1 VKPILDW
8 LLAQRLRLV
17 VVAIVAAP
25 LLPPITAGLMA
36 VETARRGTLQGV
48 VSAAFGVVGLC
59 LLALLS
65 RTGVATF
72 AAVGL
77 ASMGAG
83 VLIGTLMRRV
93 GNLAFAFQSVWLLC
107 FVAVGAIAVFGPDAQ
122 VLFAPVLTEF
132 RAMLQA
138 PPGSEAEVAELL
150 QRLALMLP
158 AVTLFSS
165 LAGVLLLGY
174 WWWTVASGEPRFGIE
189 FRQLK
194 LGRWLGAVATVI
206 VVLGLVFSAPVVQT
220 LLPMALFGFI
230 FQGLAVLHAWAHAR
244 QWHMGILV
252 LFYLLLVLP
261 PLSVLVM
268 LVLSVVGVVDHW
280 LDLRRLVRSAQ

>member
-1 VKPILDW
+1 MKPLLDW

-17 VVAIVAAP
+17 VVAVVAAP
-25 LLPPITAGLMA
+25 LLMPITAGLLA
-36 VETARRGTLQGV
+36 LETARRGALQGLI
-48 VSAAFGVVGLC
+48 SAAFGMAGLC
-59 LLALLS
+59 LLALIS
-65 RTGVATF
+65 RSGVATF
-72 AAVGL
+72 AAIGL

-83 VLIGTLMRRV
+83 VLIGVLIRRL
-93 GNLAFAFQSVWLLC
+93 GNLVFAFQAVWLMC
-107 FVAVGAIAVFGPDAQ
+107 FVAVAAIGLFGPDAQ
-122 VLFAPVLTEF
+122 VLFAPVLKEF
-132 RAMLQA
+132 QAMLQA

-150 QRLALMLP
+150 ARLALMLP

-174 WWWTVASGEPRFGIE
+174 WWWTAASGERRFGIE

-194 LGRWLGAVATVI
+194 LGRWLGVTATVI
-206 VVLGLVFSAPVVQT
+206 VVLGLVFSAPVVQN

-244 QWHMGILV
+244 QWHPGILV

-261 PLSVLVM
+261 PLSVLIM
-268 LVLSVVGVVDHW
+268 LLLSVVGLVDQW
-280 LDLRRLVRSAQ
+280 LDLRRPVRSAL

>member
-1 VKPILDW
+1 VKALLDW

-25 LLPPITAGLMA
+25 LLPLISAGLLA
-36 VETARRGTLQGV
+36 LDTARRNSVQGLIT
-48 VSAAFGVVGLC
+48 AAFGVAGLC
-59 LLALLS
+59 VLAVVS
-65 RTGVATF
+65 RSSVVTF
-72 AAVGL
+72 AAIGL

-83 VLIGTLMRRV
+83 VLIGTVMRRL
-93 GNLAFAFQSVWLLC
+93 GNLAFAFQAVWLMC
-107 FVAVGAIAVFGPDAQ
+107 FVAVAAMGLFGPDSA
-122 VLFAPVLTEF
+122 VLFAPVLQAF
-132 RAMLQA
+132 KASLQV

-150 QRLALMLP
+150 ARLALMLP

-174 WWWTVASGEPRFGIE
+174 WWWTAADGEPKFGLE

-194 LGRWLGAVATVI
+194 LGRWLGGVATAI
-206 VVLGLVFSAPVVQT
+206 VALGLVFSAPLVQN

-230 FQGLAVLHAWAHAR
+230 FQGLAVLHAWAYAR
-244 QWHMGILV
+244 RWHPGILV

-261 PLSVLVM
+261 PLTVLVM
-268 LVLSVVGVVDHW
+268 LPLSVVGLVDNW
-280 LDLRRLVRSAQ
+280 LDLRRPVRSAS

>member
-48 VSAAFGVVGLC
+48 VSAAFGVAGLC

-72 AAVGL
+72 AAIGL

-93 GNLAFAFQSVWLLC
+93 GNLVFAFQSVWLLC
-107 FVAVGAIAVFGPDAQ
+107 FVAVAAIAVFGPDAQ

-206 VVLGLVFSAPVVQT
+206 VVLGLVFSAPVVQN

-252 LFYLLLVLP
+252 LFYLLLILP

-268 LVLSVVGVVDHW
+268 LVLSIVGVVDHW